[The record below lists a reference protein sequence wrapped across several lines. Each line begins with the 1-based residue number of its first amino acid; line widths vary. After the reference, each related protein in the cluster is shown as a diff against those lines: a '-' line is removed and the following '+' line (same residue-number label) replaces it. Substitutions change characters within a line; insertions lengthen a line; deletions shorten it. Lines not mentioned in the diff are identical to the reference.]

1 MPRLRFQ
8 RAAAEKR
15 EALLDAA
22 TLEFAAHGYDD
33 ASINRILLAAGFS
46 KGSFY
51 YYFDDKPDLA
61 VAVLERWAKRFETL
75 WDNFPMPRSPH
86 EFWAAARRFS
96 ESTTARLRDEPHVTT
111 DAMLRLGTALARNP
125 EVRERVSSTVIS
137 GMMKKLVAIWKH
149 GQEIGA
155 VRDDLSVPDLLA
167 LAQDVKLSLVR
178 LLLPHDRAATIE
190 EIEAFGRLHFD
201 MVRRVAERR

>member
-8 RAAAEKR
+8 RAPAEKR

-33 ASINRILLAAGFS
+33 ASVNRILLAAGFS

-61 VAVLERWAKRFETL
+61 VAVLERWAKRFENL
-75 WDNFPMPRSPH
+75 WDSFPMPKTPA
-86 EFWAAARRFS
+86 EFWKATEQLAAAS
-96 ESTTARLRDEPHVTT
+96 AAKLRDEPHVTT
-111 DAMLRLGTALARNP
+111 DAMMRLGTALARNA
-125 EVRERVSSTVIS
+125 EVRERVTSTVVA
-137 GMMKKLVAIWKH
+137 GVMGKVVAIWKH

-155 VRDDLSVPDLLA
+155 VRVDLSVTQLLA
-167 LAQDVKLSLVR
+167 LVQDVKLSLVR
-178 LLLPHDRAATIE
+178 LLLPHDRAATVD
-190 EIEAFGRLHFD
+190 EIEAFSRLHID
-201 MVRRVAERR
+201 MVRRIAERR